1 MERKG
6 MPHKEVF
13 SKGFDLGWTNTI
25 KHRIQLMNE
34 TPFEEPCRRI
44 PPYDFEDARNHIH
57 ELLDKEVF
65 RESEYKVEYE
75 NINDKTVTEQ
85 VFVNNIISLTRAEEI
100 QAAASCRR
108 KGQHYWKM
116 TLNLKGTQQM
126 DANTKWMLCV
136 VVSRV
141 ADVIS
146 MASVQWLQ
154 SHKTKQILQL
164 KLPWRSHKIF
174 NGLCKRYTD
183 IF

>member
-1 MERKG
+1 

-108 KGQHYWKM
+108 KGKH
-116 TLNLKGTQQM
+116 
-126 DANTKWMLCV
+126 
-136 VVSRV
+136 
-141 ADVIS
+141 
-146 MASVQWLQ
+146 
-154 SHKTKQILQL
+154 
-164 KLPWRSHKIF
+164 
-174 NGLCKRYTD
+174 
-183 IF
+183 